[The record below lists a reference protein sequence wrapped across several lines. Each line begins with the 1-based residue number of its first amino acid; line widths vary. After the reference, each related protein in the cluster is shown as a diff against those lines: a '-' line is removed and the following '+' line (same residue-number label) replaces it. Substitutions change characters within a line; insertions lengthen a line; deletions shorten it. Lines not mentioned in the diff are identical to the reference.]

1 MFSPFMLEVCKCI
14 PSDFET
20 VTKNLIFLA
29 TNLARRE
36 RRRLGMFQL
45 LFVAAAS
52 SLPAQSA
59 ELDAAQGYGSIY
71 GTDGASSALASIH
84 VPSVPWG

>member
-1 MFSPFMLEVCKCI
+1 MFAILYV
-14 PSDFET
+14 
-20 VTKNLIFLA
+20 
-29 TNLARRE
+29 
-36 RRRLGMFQL
+36 
-45 LFVAAAS
+45 AS
-52 SLPAQSA
+52 SSMQNST